1 LQQLKQDMA
10 VGTDGMLVNEI
21 KFFNSSSILKKFLIF
36 NLIIFLVL
44 GIFTYLYLSAI
55 KPSLVKNRS
64 DEHERIINNTTDHIK
79 RLNIKFTKENATE
92 FLLSTRFLFQNLDR
106 VQLYDLNSNLL
117 ADTDTLDLA
126 QDIFVRSKNI
136 QETSIDKSDE
146 NINIKESSKTT
157 QSTTFNTE
165 SYVREY
171 SEQENINNKL
181 VINELIS
188 NNFYV
193 MTINAVRVDGKNK
206 GYIIVSEIA
215 NDILVAVDERKN
227 FILRTVL
234 SVALVILI
242 FSVFLNKYILKPIR
256 SLVLYTQA
264 IKEKDV
270 KIDKHEKYLLRKD
283 EVGQLSRSLNEM
295 TEDLYK
301 RINAAETFSS
311 DLAHEIRN
319 PLTSLKGASEVL
331 ENTLDNEKR
340 KKLIKVISH
349 DVERIERLIT
359 DYSQM
364 LKDEASLSR
373 AKMIKIDLSN
383 VVDSVVEDFNSNL
396 LNSNKNIKINI
407 NNSNLNSS
415 KLNILGVESKLE
427 QVVANLLDN
436 AVSFSP
442 PNSKISVACDIKKK
456 DAQLVIKDEG
466 PGFSKKNIGKVF
478 NRFYSNRPEKF
489 GEHSGLGLNIVKN
502 IVELHGGSIIVSNQT
517 SNKKGARIE
526 VLLPIYK

>member
-1 LQQLKQDMA
+1 MRY
-10 VGTDGMLVNEI
+10 N
-21 KFFNSSSILKKFLIF
+21 FFNSKSILKKFLVF
-36 NLIIFLVL
+36 NLIIFLFL
-44 GIFTYLYLSAI
+44 GIWTYLYLGAT
-55 KPSLVKNRS
+55 KPNLIKNRS
-64 DEHERIINNTTDHIK
+64 NQHAKIINNTTDHIN
-79 RLNIKFTKENATE
+79 RLNIEFTKENATE

-126 QDIFVRSKNI
+126 QDIFVISQNV
-136 QETSIDKSDE
+136 QETSIDASEENVDAAETTKKKESLTFSTHNYVKAYVE
-146 NINIKESSKTT
+146 KNINEKLII
-157 QSTTFNTE
+157 
-165 SYVREY
+165 
-171 SEQENINNKL
+171 SETIN
-181 VINELIS
+181 

-193 MTINAVRVDGKNK
+193 MTINLVKSNNQNK
-206 GYIIVSEIA
+206 GYIVVSEIA
-215 NDILVAVDERKN
+215 NDILIAVEERKN
-227 FILRTVL
+227 FILRTVFL
-234 SVALVILI
+234 VALVILI

-256 SLVLYTQA
+256 ALVLYTKA
-264 IKEKDV
+264 IKEKDE
-270 KIDKHEKYLLRKD
+270 KIDKHEKYFLRKD
-283 EVGQLSRSLNEM
+283 EIGQLSRSLNEM

-301 RINAAETFSS
+301 RIDIAETFSS

-331 ENTLDNEKR
+331 ENTSDSEKR

-373 AKMIKIDLSN
+373 AKMTKIDLSS
-383 VVDSVVEDFNSNL
+383 VVNSVVEDFNSDL
-396 LNSNKNIKINI
+396 LNSKKNIKINI
-407 NNSNLNSS
+407 NNSNLNGS

-427 QVVANLLDN
+427 QIVANLLDN

-442 PNSKISVACDIKKK
+442 SNSKISVLCNIKKK
-456 DAQLVIKDEG
+456 DAQLIIEDEG
-466 PGFSKKNIGKVF
+466 PGFNEKNIDKIF

-502 IVELHGGSIIVSNQT
+502 IIELHGGSILASNQT

>member
-1 LQQLKQDMA
+1 M
-10 VGTDGMLVNEI
+10 
-21 KFFNSSSILKKFLIF
+21 KFNFFSTSSILRKFLVF
-36 NLIIFLVL
+36 NLVIFLFL
-44 GIFTYLYLSAI
+44 GIWTYLYLIAI
-55 KPSLVKNRS
+55 KPNLVKDRS
-64 DEHERIINNTTDHIK
+64 NQHEIIINNTSDHIN
-79 RLNIKFTKENATE
+79 RLNIDFTKESATN

-126 QDIFVRSKNI
+126 QDIFIKNQDV
-136 QETSIDKSDE
+136 QETSIDKSETIVSSAE
-146 NINIKESSKTT
+146 NLKAKQTT
-157 QSTTFNTE
+157 NFNTE
-165 SYVREY
+165 SYVKDY
-171 SEQENINNKL
+171 AKQKKFVDKLIISETIN
-181 VINELIS
+181 

-193 MTINAVRVDGKNK
+193 MTINSVWSEGKNR
-206 GYIIVSEIA
+206 GYIVVSEIA

-227 FILRTVL
+227 FILRTVFL
-234 SVALVILI
+234 VALVILI
-242 FSVFLNKYILKPIR
+242 FSIFLNKYILKPIR
-256 SLVLYTQA
+256 SLVLYTKA

-270 KIDKHEKYLLRKD
+270 KISKHEKYFLRKD

-295 TEDLYK
+295 TDDLYK
-301 RINAAETFSS
+301 RIDIAETFSS

-331 ENTLDNEKR
+331 ENTIDSEKR

-373 AKMIKIDLSN
+373 AKMEKINLSN
-383 VVDSVVEDFNSNL
+383 VVNSVVEDFNSDL
-396 LNSNKNIKINI
+396 LNSNKKIKINI
-407 NNSNLNSS
+407 SNHNLNGS
-415 KLNILGVESKLE
+415 KLNVLGVESKIE
-427 QVVANLLDN
+427 QILANLLDN

-442 PNSKISVACDIKKK
+442 SNSKISIKCGMKKK
-456 DAQLVIKDEG
+456 DAQLVIEDEG
-466 PGFSKKNIGKVF
+466 PGFDEKNIDKVF

-502 IVELHGGSIIVSNQT
+502 LVDLHNGQIFAKN
-517 SNKKGARIE
+517 NKNKGAKIE
-526 VLLPIYK
+526 IFFPKVK

>member
-1 LQQLKQDMA
+1 MKSNFL
-10 VGTDGMLVNEI
+10 G
-21 KFFNSSSILKKFLIF
+21 SSSILKNFLIYNF
-36 NLIIFLVL
+36 VIFLLL
-44 GIFTYLYLSAI
+44 GIFTFLYLKAI
-55 KPSLVKNRS
+55 KPNLVRDRS
-64 DEHERIINNTTDHIK
+64 NQHIKIINNTSDHIN
-79 RLNIKFTKENATE
+79 RLNINFDKESMTD

-106 VQLYDLNSNLL
+106 VQLYDLENNLL

-126 QDIFVRSKNI
+126 QNIFIQNQNI
-136 QETSIDKSDE
+136 SEAPIDNAKEDLSETNNME
-146 NINIKESSKTT
+146 TV
-157 QSTTFNTE
+157 STITFNTE
-165 SYVREY
+165 NYVKMY
-171 SEQENINNKL
+171 SNKNKSSEEL
-181 VINELIS
+181 VISEKIN

-193 MTINAVRVDGKNK
+193 ITINSVKIKNTDS
-206 GYIIVSEIA
+206 GYIVVSEIA
-215 NDILVAVDERKN
+215 NDILFAVEERKI
-227 FILRTVL
+227 FLLRTVL

-256 SLVLYTQA
+256 SLVLYTKA

-301 RINAAETFSS
+301 RIDVAETFSS

-331 ENTLDNEKR
+331 ENTVDSEKR
-340 KKLIKVISH
+340 KKLIRVIGH

-383 VVDSVVEDFNSNL
+383 VINSVVEDFNSDLTNL
-396 LNSNKNIKINI
+396 NKNIKINI
-407 NNSNLNSS
+407 KYLNGS
-415 KLNILGVESKLE
+415 KINVLGVESKLE
-427 QVVANLLDN
+427 QILANLLDN
-436 AVSFSP
+436 AISYSP
-442 PNSKISVACDIKKK
+442 PNSKISVICGIENNNAKLTIE
-456 DAQLVIKDEG
+456 DEG
-466 PGFSKKNIGKVF
+466 PGFNEKNIDKIF

-502 IVELHGGSIIVSNQT
+502 IVELHKGTIVASNQHG
-517 SNKKGARIE
+517 SKKGARIS
-526 VLLPIYK
+526 VLLPVYK

>member
-1 LQQLKQDMA
+1 MKSNL
-10 VGTDGMLVNEI
+10 I
-21 KFFNSSSILKKFLIF
+21 SSSSILKKFLIF
-36 NLIIFLVL
+36 NFIVFLVL
-44 GIFTYLYLSAI
+44 GVFTYLYLNAI
-55 KPSLVKNRS
+55 KPNLINDRS
-64 DEHERIINNTTDHIK
+64 KQHSVIINNTSDHIN
-79 RLNIKFTKENATE
+79 RLKVEFTKEDATN
-92 FLLSTRFLFQNLDR
+92 FFLSTRFLFQNLDR
-106 VQLYDLNSNLL
+106 VQLYDLNFNLL

-126 QDIFVRSKNI
+126 QDIFVVNENV

-146 NINIKESSKTT
+146 NLNIIQDSNINQTKD
-157 QSTTFNTE
+157 FNTRD
-165 SYVREY
+165 YIKKHK
-171 SEQENINNKL
+171 EQKNINDKL
-181 VINELIS
+181 VISKTVN

-193 MTINAVRVDGKNK
+193 ISINSVSIDEKHE
-206 GYIIVSEIA
+206 GYIAVSEIA

-227 FILRTVL
+227 FILRTVF
-234 SVALVILI
+234 SVAIVIII

-256 SLVLYTQA
+256 SLVLYTKA

-295 TEDLYK
+295 TADLYK
-301 RINAAETFSS
+301 RIDVAERFSS

-331 ENTLDNEKR
+331 DNTSEGEKR
-340 KKLIKVISH
+340 KKLTKVISH

-373 AKMIKIDLSN
+373 AKMVEINLSN
-383 VVDSVVEDFNSNL
+383 VVNFVVEDFNNNL
-396 LNSNKNIKINI
+396 LNANKNIKINI
-407 NNSNLNSS
+407 KNSNLNGS
-415 KLNILGVESKLE
+415 KLNVLGAEGKLE
-427 QVVANLLDN
+427 QIVANLLDN

-442 PNSKISVACDIKKK
+442 SDGKIVVTCNIKKK
-456 DAQLVIKDEG
+456 DAQLIIEDEG
-466 PGFSKKNIGKVF
+466 PGFNEKNIDKVF

-502 IVELHGGSIIVSNQT
+502 IVELHGGSIVASNQNG
-517 SNKKGARIE
+517 NKKGARIE

>member
-1 LQQLKQDMA
+1 MRS
-10 VGTDGMLVNEI
+10 N
-21 KFFNSSSILKKFLIF
+21 FFGSSSILKKFLVF

-44 GIFTYLYLSAI
+44 GIFTYLYLDAI
-55 KPSLVKNRS
+55 KPNLVKNRS
-64 DEHERIINNTTDHIK
+64 NQHTKIINNTSEHIN
-79 RLNIKFTKENATE
+79 RLKVEFTKESATE
-92 FLLSTRFLFQNLDR
+92 FFLSTRFLFQNLDR

-126 QDIFVRSKNI
+126 QDIFVASQDVK
-136 QETSIDKSDE
+136 ETPIDKTDE
-146 NINIKESSKTT
+146 NIDINKDSEIT
-157 QSTTFNTE
+157 QEVTFNTE
-165 SYVREY
+165 NYIKEY
-171 SEQENINNKL
+171 KEQKNIKDKL
-181 VINELIS
+181 VIGKTIN

-193 MTINAVRVDGKNK
+193 ITINSVGSGEKNK

-227 FILRTVL
+227 FILRTVF
-234 SVALVILI
+234 SIAIVIII

-256 SLVLYTQA
+256 ALVLYTKA
-264 IKEKDV
+264 IKEKDE
-270 KIDKHEKYLLRKD
+270 KTDKHEKYLLRKD

-295 TEDLYK
+295 TADLYK
-301 RINAAETFSS
+301 RIDIAETFSS

-331 ENTLDNEKR
+331 EDTSDSEKR

-373 AKMIKIDLSN
+373 AKMIKINLSN
-383 VVDSVVEDFNSNL
+383 VVNSVVEDFNNDL
-396 LNSNKNIKINI
+396 LNSNQNIKINI
-407 NNSNLNSS
+407 NNSNLNGS
-415 KLNILGVESKLE
+415 KLYVLGAEGKLE
-427 QVVANLLDN
+427 QIIANLLDN
-436 AVSFSP
+436 AISFSP
-442 PNSKISVACDIKKK
+442 PNSKVLVTCNIKKK
-456 DAQLVIKDEG
+456 DAQLIIEDEG
-466 PGFSKKNIGKVF
+466 PGFNETSIDKVF

-502 IVELHGGSIIVSNQT
+502 IIELHGGSITASNQT
-517 SNKKGARIE
+517 GNKKGARIE

>member
-1 LQQLKQDMA
+1 MKSH
-10 VGTDGMLVNEI
+10 
-21 KFFNSSSILKKFLIF
+21 FFKSSSILRKFLIF
-36 NLIIFLVL
+36 NFIIFLVL
-44 GIFTYLYLSAI
+44 GIFTFLYLKAI
-55 KPSLVKNRS
+55 KPNLVKDRS
-64 DEHERIINNTTDHIK
+64 NQHSVIISNTSDHIN
-79 RLNIKFTKENATE
+79 RLDIQFTKKGLTE

-117 ADTDTLDLA
+117 ADTDTLDLV
-126 QDIFVRSKNI
+126 QDIFVASQEVKETSIDRTNENVNLTETSKNI
-136 QETSIDKSDE
+136 QT
-146 NINIKESSKTT
+146 N
-157 QSTTFNTE
+157 TFNTE
-165 SYVREY
+165 NYVRNY
-171 SEQENINNKL
+171 SLNKNLKDKL
-181 VINELIS
+181 VIDETIN

-193 MTINAVRVDGKNK
+193 MTINSVKINGENK

-215 NDILVAVDERKN
+215 SDILIAVHERRN

-234 SVALVILI
+234 LIALVIFI

-256 SLVLYTQA
+256 SLVLYTKA

-270 KIDKHEKYLLRKD
+270 KIDKHEKYLLRRD

-301 RINAAETFSS
+301 RIDVAETFSS

-331 ENTLDNEKR
+331 ENTSDSEKR
-340 KKLIKVISH
+340 KKLIRVISH

-373 AKMIKIDLSN
+373 AKMEKIDLAN
-383 VVDSVVEDFNSNL
+383 VISSVVEDFNSDL
-396 LNSNKNIKINI
+396 LNSNKNIKIKI
-407 NNSNLNSS
+407 NNSKLNGI

-427 QVVANLLDN
+427 QIVANLLDN
-436 AVSFSP
+436 AISFSP
-442 PNSKISVACDIKKK
+442 DNSKISVICNVKEE
-456 DAQLVIKDEG
+456 DAQLIIEDEG
-466 PGFSKKNIGKVF
+466 PGFNEKNIDKVF

-502 IVELHGGSIIVSNQT
+502 IIELHGGTIFASNQ
-517 SNKKGARIE
+517 SDNKKGARIE

>member
-1 LQQLKQDMA
+1 MQS
-10 VGTDGMLVNEI
+10 N
-21 KFFNSSSILKKFLIF
+21 FFKSSSILRKFLVF
-36 NLIIFLVL
+36 NLIIFLFL
-44 GIFTYLYLSAI
+44 GIWTYLYLSAI
-55 KPSLVKNRS
+55 KPNLIENRS
-64 DEHERIINNTTDHIK
+64 NQHVRIINNTSDHIN
-79 RLNIKFTKENATE
+79 RLGVEFTKESVTE

-106 VQLYDLNSNLL
+106 VQLYNLNSVLL
-117 ADTDTLDLA
+117 VDTDTLDLA
-126 QDIFVRSKNI
+126 QNIFTPSENI
-136 QETSIDKSDE
+136 QETTIDKSNEITNDTE
-146 NINIKESSKTT
+146 NITSKESK
-157 QSTTFNTE
+157 TFNTE
-165 SYVREY
+165 GYVKKY
-171 SEQENINNKL
+171 SEQKKTDTKL
-181 VINELIS
+181 VIGETIN

-193 MTINAVRVDGKNK
+193 TTINSVKLGDEIK
-206 GYIIVSEIA
+206 GYIVVSEIA
-215 NDILVAVDERKN
+215 NDILIAVDERKN
-227 FILRTVL
+227 FILRTVFL
-234 SVALVILI
+234 VALVILI

-256 SLVLYTQA
+256 SLVLYTKA

-301 RINAAETFSS
+301 RIGIAETFSS

-331 ENTLDNEKR
+331 DNTKDNEKR

-383 VVDSVVEDFNSNL
+383 VIKSVVEDFNNDL
-396 LNSNKNIKINI
+396 ENSNKNVKINI
-407 NNSNLNSS
+407 NNSKLNGS
-415 KLNILGVESKLE
+415 KLIVLGVESKLE
-427 QVVANLLDN
+427 QIIANLLDN

-442 PNSKISVACDIKKK
+442 SNSEISVISNIHEKNV
-456 DAQLVIKDEG
+456 QLIIEDQG
-466 PGFSKKNIGKVF
+466 PGFNEKNIDKVF

-502 IVELHGGSIIVSNQT
+502 IIELHGGSIIASNQ
-517 SNKKGARIE
+517 SGNKKGARIE
-526 VLLPIYK
+526 ILLPVFK

>member
-1 LQQLKQDMA
+1 MKS
-10 VGTDGMLVNEI
+10 N
-21 KFFNSSSILKKFLIF
+21 FFSSSSILKKFLVF
-36 NLIIFLVL
+36 NLIIFLFL
-44 GIFTYLYLSAI
+44 GIWTYLYLSAT
-55 KPSLVKNRS
+55 KPNLIKNRS
-64 DEHERIINNTTDHIK
+64 NQHTRIINNTTDHIN
-79 RLNIKFTKENATE
+79 RLNIEFTKENATE

-126 QDIFVRSKNI
+126 QDTFVISQDV
-136 QETSIDKSDE
+136 QETSIDASEENVDATESAKKKESLTFSTDNYVKTYVE
-146 NINIKESSKTT
+146 KNINEKLII
-157 QSTTFNTE
+157 
-165 SYVREY
+165 
-171 SEQENINNKL
+171 SETIN
-181 VINELIS
+181 

-193 MTINAVRVDGKNK
+193 MTINLVKSNNQNK
-206 GYIIVSEIA
+206 GYIVVSEIA
-215 NDILVAVDERKN
+215 NDILIAVEERKN
-227 FILRTVL
+227 FILRTVFL
-234 SVALVILI
+234 VALVILI

-256 SLVLYTQA
+256 ALVLYTKA
-264 IKEKDV
+264 IKEKDE
-270 KIDKHEKYLLRKD
+270 KIDKHEKYFLRKD
-283 EVGQLSRSLNEM
+283 EIGQLSRSLNEM

-301 RINAAETFSS
+301 RIDIAETFSS

-331 ENTLDNEKR
+331 ENTSDSEKR

-373 AKMIKIDLSN
+373 AKMVKIDLSN
-383 VVDSVVEDFNSNL
+383 VVDSVVEDFNSDL

-407 NNSNLNSS
+407 NNSNLNGSRF
-415 KLNILGVESKLE
+415 NVLGVESKLE
-427 QVVANLLDN
+427 QIVANLLDN
-436 AVSFSP
+436 AISFSP
-442 PNSKISVACDIKKK
+442 SNSNISIICDIKKK
-456 DAQLVIKDEG
+456 DAQLIIEDEG
-466 PGFSKKNIGKVF
+466 PGFNEKNIHKVF

-502 IVELHGGSIIVSNQT
+502 IIELHGGSIIVSNQIG
-517 SNKKGARIE
+517 NKKGARIE

>member
-1 LQQLKQDMA
+1 MQS
-10 VGTDGMLVNEI
+10 N
-21 KFFNSSSILKKFLIF
+21 FFSSSSILKKFLVF
-36 NLIIFLVL
+36 NLIIFLFL
-44 GIFTYLYLSAI
+44 GIWTYLYLSAT
-55 KPSLVKNRS
+55 KPNLIKNRS
-64 DEHERIINNTTDHIK
+64 NQHTRIINNTTDHIN
-79 RLNIKFTKENATE
+79 RLNIEFTKENATE

-126 QDIFVRSKNI
+126 QDIFVISQDV
-136 QETSIDKSDE
+136 QETSIDASEENVDAAETTKKKESLTFSTHNYVKAYVE
-146 NINIKESSKTT
+146 KNINEKLII
-157 QSTTFNTE
+157 
-165 SYVREY
+165 
-171 SEQENINNKL
+171 SETIN
-181 VINELIS
+181 

-193 MTINAVRVDGKNK
+193 MTINLVKSKNQNK
-206 GYIIVSEIA
+206 GYIVVSEIA
-215 NDILVAVDERKN
+215 NDILIAVEERKN
-227 FILRTVL
+227 FILRTVFL
-234 SVALVILI
+234 VALVILI

-256 SLVLYTQA
+256 ALVLYTKA
-264 IKEKDV
+264 IKEKDE
-270 KIDKHEKYLLRKD
+270 KIDKHEKYFLRKD
-283 EVGQLSRSLNEM
+283 EIGQLSRSLNEM

-301 RINAAETFSS
+301 RIDIAETFSS

-331 ENTLDNEKR
+331 ENTSDSEKR

-373 AKMIKIDLSN
+373 AKMSKIDLSSVIN
-383 VVDSVVEDFNSNL
+383 SVVEDFNSDL
-396 LNSNKNIKINI
+396 LNSKKNIKINI
-407 NNSNLNSS
+407 NNSNLNGS
-415 KLNILGVESKLE
+415 KLNVLGVESKLE
-427 QVVANLLDN
+427 QIVANLLDN

-442 PNSKISVACDIKKK
+442 SNSKISVLCNIKKK
-456 DAQLVIKDEG
+456 DAQLIIEDEG
-466 PGFSKKNIGKVF
+466 PGFNEKNIDKIF

-502 IVELHGGSIIVSNQT
+502 IIELHGGSILASNQT
-517 SNKKGARIE
+517 GNKKGARIE

>member
-1 LQQLKQDMA
+1 MKS
-10 VGTDGMLVNEI
+10 N
-21 KFFNSSSILKKFLIF
+21 FFSSSSILKKFLIF
-36 NLIIFLVL
+36 NLIVFTVL
-44 GIFTYLYLSAI
+44 GIFTYLYLKAI
-55 KPSLVKNRS
+55 EPNLVKARS
-64 DEHERIINNTTDHIK
+64 GQHEKIINNTTDHIN
-79 RLNIKFTKENATE
+79 RLNIEFTKKNATE

-126 QDIFVRSKNI
+126 QDIFIKNLNVE
-136 QETSIDKSDE
+136 ETSIDESDE
-146 NINIKESSKTT
+146 NQSITKILELKKT
-157 QSTTFNTE
+157 TTFNTE
-165 SYVREY
+165 SYVKNY
-171 SEQENINNKL
+171 SKQKNVNEKL
-181 VINELIS
+181 VTSETIN

-193 MTINAVRVDGKNK
+193 ITINSVNLEGKNK
-206 GYIIVSEIA
+206 GYIVVSEIA

-227 FILRTVL
+227 FILRTVFI
-234 SVALVILI
+234 VALVILI
-242 FSVFLNKYILKPIR
+242 FSVILNKYILKPIR
-256 SLVLYTQA
+256 SLVLYTKA

-270 KIDKHEKYLLRKD
+270 KIGKHEKYLLRKD
-283 EVGQLSRSLNEM
+283 EVGLLSRSLNEM

-331 ENTLDNEKR
+331 ENTNDSEKR

-359 DYSQM
+359 DYSQI

-373 AKMIKIDLSN
+373 AKMEKIDLSN
-383 VVDSVVEDFNSNL
+383 VVNSVVEDFNSDL
-396 LNSNKNIKINI
+396 LNKNKNIKINI
-407 NNSNLNSS
+407 NNSNLNGS

-427 QVVANLLDN
+427 QIIANLLDN

-442 PNSKISVACDIKKK
+442 PNSKILVTCAIKRKN
-456 DAQLVIKDEG
+456 AQLIIEDEG
-466 PGFSKKNIGKVF
+466 PGFNEKNIDKIF
-478 NRFYSNRPEKF
+478 DRFYSNRPEKF

-502 IVELHGGSIIVSNQT
+502 IIELHGGSIIASNLAGGK
-517 SNKKGARIE
+517 NGARIE
-526 VLLPIYK
+526 VLLPMYK